1 MQRCQTPSQDL
12 KYGTTHSTTPIL
24 VDERCSLWSAEPGLA
39 SHAQTTAVQVATNQ
53 SSSTGQLDNPAGTTA
68 RKKMILKSFFIATFL
83 HAITDITILLFK
95 IGC

>member
-53 SSSTGQLDNPAGTTA
+53 SGSSGQLDNPVWYISQKEDDFEQLFHCHIST
-68 RKKMILKSFFIATFL
+68 RNYRYHSL
-83 HAITDITILLFK
+83 AI
-95 IGC
+95 